1 MPPNN
6 LNFNSLTRKNRV
18 ELMKTQP
25 VSSKGTLKRQ
35 FGNRNL
41 TVSRQFENGNLSV
54 SRKLSRQFGNRN
66 LTRSIMKPKL
76 RFSNNTKN
84 YNQNTRGKVFRKSLE
99 IPYELSHHTE
109 NELKNHS
116 NNILALVNNSPVSFN
131 NMKPGDQAF
140 IESLSRVSGP
150 MSTNYRRPYYKG
162 VYGPKNAKIM
172 ANLSAKYN
180 SPFQML
186 NAVDRLP
193 ISQQMKSLFKQN
205 IRSQFNI

>member
-1 MPPNN
+1 MVYYLERMPPNN

-41 TVSRQFENGNLSV
+41 TV
-54 SRKLSRQFGNRN
+54 SRQFGNRN

-116 NNILALVNNSPVSFN
+116 NNILALVNNSPVPFN